1 MEDYLEAIFNLGKEK
16 RVVRIKTMK
25 EVGGKI
31 MVLSRIDR
39 GKEVTLINID
49 GGRGIRSKLYSMG
62 LVPGVN
68 LKILSRSGSGPVMIA
83 VKDSRLAIGRGMAEK
98 IIVE

>member
-1 MEDYLEAIFNLGKEK
+1 
-16 RVVRIKTMK
+16 
-25 EVGGKI
+25 
-31 MVLSRIDR
+31 MVLSLIDP
-39 GKEVTLINID
+39 GEEVTLIDIE
-49 GGRGIRSKLYSMG
+49 GGRGLRSKLYSMG
-62 LVPGVN
+62 LVPGAT

>member
-1 MEDYLEAIFNLGKEK
+1 
-16 RVVRIKTMK
+16 
-25 EVGGKI
+25 
-31 MVLSRIDR
+31 MVLSRIDP
-39 GKEVTLINID
+39 GAEVILIDIE
-49 GGRGIRSKLYSMG
+49 GGRGLRSKLYSMG

-68 LKILSRSGSGPVMIA
+68 LKILNGNGSGPVMIA

>member
-1 MEDYLEAIFNLGKEK
+1 
-16 RVVRIKTMK
+16 
-25 EVGGKI
+25 
-31 MVLSRIDR
+31 MVLSTIDQ
-39 GKEVTLINID
+39 GKEVTLIDIR
-49 GGRGIRSKLYSMG
+49 GGRGVRSKLYSMG

-68 LKILSRSGSGPVMIA
+68 LKILNRSGSGPVMIA